1 MATGS
6 VAFGSRDA
14 SGGVMS
20 DSLRRGSGAA
30 STSEPLSAY
39 ESDALVRVVTTI
51 PRRDSRKSVPLR
63 DVFLDAR
70 WSEAVDA
77 SPMADYYLS
86 AMTYDEFVHQPK
98 ARMLS
103 YRADRVTRFD
113 CAVRDPAR
121 VVSSAAH
128 ACVPLGCLETPQ
140 TKSGWTHLWIDA
152 LHHLDD
158 ASAKRDTTQLSAWVC
173 LNVTVLPQA
182 WLTRDPDKC
191 NAAFGRAWINREL
204 AFGRVDRDALDLF
217 FEMCVRV
224 HAEQTEGKIWDGP
237 DGDLRGPRLLAR
249 LIGRRPRAAASDE
262 ASDPDVAIA
271 ALEWWDRVVTSRERN
286 ARQASPG
293 GDSGAVET
301 RSPVDRRRSVEIDRV
316 ANSSRSLATDASGED
331 TDGECELQLK
341 ELMYNLSARQLSDS
355 PSANRAALGKD
366 AALAWHVVCA
376 YASDA
381 FHEPSDAYVCATSVV
396 ATACG
401 LAPVRDPLD
410 GWKKK
415 FAARGA
421 EPPRGS
427 DGKLAYRAE
436 DVDVDALDANHET
449 LRVCWRLL
457 APKADW
463 DDVPECLRGVVHAD
477 HARVDWTTRPPGT
490 ASLGLGPVPAS
501 LMTRG
506 GVAPVGPF
514 FGFDFSRAPNGHR
527 KVGELRGGSGTKRAL
542 RTRGAEDGS
551 DADPFPDLETD
562 GVFAPRTY
570 AGEVLRLL
578 TGGLEASGLGSP
590 VTSERGASLN
600 ASPPPSLNASRAASR
615 FGSSFGSS
623 FGLSRRTSFGS
634 SFGLSR
640 RTSRAASGTSA
651 SSAAALSRSS
661 SGASRASGVFTD
673 SDASDDEPTELAAVD
688 GLASALGKEYM
699 GYHPACRWNTNATA
713 RKKNAAAANRAER
726 DEMERTLQNLW
737 RAWIA
742 RYDDDGSGTVSLD
755 ELRAFA
761 SAETCPS
768 HDSYMQTLHEWA
780 SNALELGDLDA
791 EFRRVDVDGSGELE
805 YPEFR
810 AMLLTE

>member
-1 MATGS
+1 
-6 VAFGSRDA
+6 
-14 SGGVMS
+14 MS

-30 STSEPLSAY
+30 STSEPLSAF
-39 ESDALVRVVTTI
+39 ESDATVRVVTTN

-63 DVFLDAR
+63 DVFADAR
-70 WSEAVDA
+70 WSDAVDA
-77 SPMADYYLS
+77 SPMADCYLS

-121 VVSSAAH
+121 VVSDAAH
-128 ACVPLGCLETPQ
+128 AFVPLAFLETPQ
-140 TKSGWTHLWIDA
+140 IKSGWTHLWIDA

-158 ASAKRDTTQLSAWVC
+158 VEAKRDATQLSAWLC

-182 WLTRDPDKC
+182 WLTQDPDTC
-191 NAAFGRAWINREL
+191 HAAFGRAWINREL

-217 FEMCVRV
+217 FEMCVRE
-224 HAEQTEGKIWDGP
+224 HAAQTEGKIWDGS
-237 DGDLRGPRLLAR
+237 DADLRGPRLLAR

-271 ALEWWDRVVTSRERN
+271 ALEWWHRVKELH
-286 ARQASPG
+286 A
-293 GDSGAVET
+293 
-301 RSPVDRRRSVEIDRV
+301 RRRSVGGRDLPV
-316 ANSSRSLATDASGED
+316 SPSPTRSIGPIATDASGED

-341 ELMYNLSARQLSDS
+341 ELMYNLSARQLSDE
-355 PSANRAALGKD
+355 PAANRAALSKD

-381 FHEPSDAYVCATSVV
+381 FHEPSDAYVCSLSVV

-401 LAPVRDPLD
+401 FPEIRDPLER
-410 GWKKK
+410 WKRKY
-415 FAARGA
+415 AAKPEGA
-421 EPPRGS
+421 PRGR
-427 DGKLAYRAE
+427 DGKLVYRAE

-449 LRVCWRLL
+449 LRFCWALL
-457 APKADW
+457 APKRDW
-463 DDVPECLRGVVHAD
+463 DDIPECLRGVVHAD
-477 HARVDWTTRPPGT
+477 HARVDWSTRPPGT

-527 KVGELRGGSGTKRAL
+527 KVGELRGGSGTKRAVN
-542 RTRGAEDGS
+542 TRGAGDGT
-551 DADPFPDLETD
+551 DDDPFPDLETD

-578 TGGLEASGLGSP
+578 TERLEAAGVATKVHRTDATPSTPS
-590 VTSERGASLN
+590 
-600 ASPPPSLNASRAASR
+600 PSLRTSRRAISA
-615 FGSSFGSS
+615 FSSFGSS
-623 FGLSRRTSFGS
+623 FG
-634 SFGLSR
+634 GLSLGG
-640 RTSRAASGTSA
+640 RTTSGASESVVANDGEGSISRT
-651 SSAAALSRSS
+651 SSAAGSI
-661 SGASRASGVFTD
+661 FTD
-673 SDASDDEPTELAAVD
+673 SDASDGELDEFSAVD
-688 GLASALGKEYM
+688 GLASALGREYM
-699 GYHPACRWNTNATA
+699 GYHPTCRWNLNATA
-713 RKKNAAAANRAER
+713 RRKNAAAAESENAEL
-726 DEMERTLQNLW
+726 ERTLQNLW

-742 RYDDDGSGTVSLD
+742 RYDADKSGTVSLA
-755 ELRAFA
+755 ELKAFA
-761 SAETCPS
+761 SAEVCPS
-768 HDSYMQTLHEWA
+768 SDSYMQTLHEWA

-791 EFRRVDVDGSGELE
+791 EFNRVDVDGSGELE

>member
-77 SPMADYYLS
+77 SPMAAYYLS

-121 VVSSAAH
+121 VVSDAAR
-128 ACVPLGCLETPQ
+128 AFVPLGCLETPQ
-140 TKSGWTHLWIDA
+140 IKSGWTHLWIDA
-152 LHHLDD
+152 LHHLDEPG
-158 ASAKRDTTQLSAWVC
+158 AKRDATRLSAWLC
-173 LNVTVLPQA
+173 LNATVLPQA
-182 WLTRDPDKC
+182 WLTQDLDAC
-191 NAAFGRAWINREL
+191 AAAFGRAWMNREL

-217 FEMCVRV
+217 FEMCVRE
-224 HAEQTEGKIWDGP
+224 HAEQTGGKIWDG
-237 DGDLRGPRLLAR
+237 DDADLRGPRLLAR
-249 LIGRRPRAAASDE
+249 LIGRRPRAAASEE
-262 ASDPDVAIA
+262 ASDPDVPIA
-271 ALEWWDRVVTSRERN
+271 ALEWWSRINALTTERRSSVVRRSSVDRGAS
-286 ARQASPG
+286 SPG
-293 GDSGAVET
+293 GASSPT
-301 RSPVDRRRSVEIDRV
+301 RVVGDVVVGPI
-316 ANSSRSLATDASGED
+316 ATDASGED

-341 ELMYNLSARQLSDS
+341 ELMYNLSARQLSDD
-355 PSANRAALGKD
+355 PVTNRAALEKD
-366 AALAWHVVCA
+366 VALAWHVVCA

-381 FHEPSDAYVCATSVV
+381 FHEPTDAYVCSTSVIAV
-396 ATACG
+396 ACG
-401 LAPVRDPLD
+401 FPNVRDPLD
-410 GWKKK
+410 SWKRKYASK
-415 FAARGA
+415 NEG
-421 EPPRGS
+421 PPKGR

-436 DVDVDALDANHET
+436 DVEMDALDGNHET
-449 LRVCWRLL
+449 LRVCWRTL
-457 APKADW
+457 APRKDW
-463 DDVPECLRGVVHAD
+463 DGVPELLRGVVHAD
-477 HARVDWTTRPPGT
+477 HARVDWSSRPPGT

-501 LMTRG
+501 LMTHG

-527 KVGELRGGSGTKRAL
+527 KVGELRGGSGTARAL
-542 RTRGAEDGS
+542 KTRGADDGADS
-551 DADPFPDLETD
+551 DPFPDLERD
-562 GVFAPRTY
+562 GVFEPRTY
-570 AGEVLRLL
+570 AGEVLRIL
-578 TGGLEASGLGSP
+578 TDRLEASGAGGGARRRLRVGKGAGDGSGP
-590 VTSERGASLN
+590 TPEPAPTPSGASLRT
-600 ASPPPSLNASRAASR
+600 SRRAISA
-615 FGSSFGSS
+615 FSSFGSS
-623 FGLSRRTSFGS
+623 FGGLSLGGRSAS
-634 SFGLSR
+634 NASDAAAGLSR
-640 RTSRAASGTSA
+640 T
-651 SSAAALSRSS
+651 SSAAES
-661 SGASRASGVFTD
+661 VFTD
-673 SDASDDEPTELAAVD
+673 SDASDGEVDEFAAVD

-699 GYHPACRWNTNATA
+699 GYHPTCRWNLNATA
-713 RKKNAAAANRAER
+713 RRKNARDAES
-726 DEMERTLQNLW
+726 ENAELESTLQNLW
-737 RAWIA
+737 RAWIS
-742 RYDDDGSGTVSLD
+742 RYDADRSGTVSLE

-761 SAETCPS
+761 SAEVCPS
-768 HDSYMQTLHEWA
+768 SDSYMQTLHEWA

-791 EFRRVDVDGSGELE
+791 EFNRVDMDGSGELE